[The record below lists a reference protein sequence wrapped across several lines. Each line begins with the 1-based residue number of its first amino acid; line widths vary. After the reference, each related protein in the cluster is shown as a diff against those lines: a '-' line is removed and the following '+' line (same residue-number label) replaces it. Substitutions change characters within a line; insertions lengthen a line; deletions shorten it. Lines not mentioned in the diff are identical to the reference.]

1 MRNESSKLSNDLK
14 SMKKDKM
21 EMNANLRYWKDMLN
35 LRNGDMEKLEK
46 RIENMKDVEA
56 SLREKWITS
65 KVDLEQR
72 LREVENSRVLIVSS
86 SRFIIIT

>member
-1 MRNESSKLSNDLK
+1 
-14 SMKKDKM
+14 M

-46 RIENMKDVEA
+46 RIANMKEVEA

-86 SRFIIIT
+86 LRFVITASI